1 MLRSIIIEDEHNARE
16 TLRILLDKYCDNV
29 DVVDEAFDVKSGL
42 ESIRKNQPDLIFLDI
57 EMPDGNGFDL
67 LRQVGDFTFDIIF
80 TTAYSE
86 FAVQAFKH
94 NAIDYLLKPIIH
106 DEMIKAVD
114 KAEAG
119 RTMKDLSK
127 KFNELLNYVSNGTE
141 SKRIALGNKGKYLLV
156 NTSEI
161 VLAKS
166 EKSTTVF
173 YLESGK
179 QITSGKGL
187 KDYQDTLPECGFFR
201 AHRQY
206 IVNVKHIQSFN
217 KSGGHTIMM
226 TNDMEI
232 PVSSRNRDRLMD
244 MIHQL

>member
-16 TLRILLDKYCDNV
+16 TLRILLERYCDNV
-29 DVVDEAFDVKSGL
+29 DIVDEAFDVKSGL
-42 ESIRKNQPDLIFLDI
+42 ESIRKHQPDLVFLDI

-67 LRQVGDFTFDIIF
+67 LRELSEFTFDIIF

-94 NAIDYLLKPIIH
+94 NAIDYLLKPIVHEELIR
-106 DEMIKAVD
+106 AVD
-114 KAEAG
+114 KAEVG
-119 RTMKDLSK
+119 RNMKDLSQ
-127 KFNELLNYVSNGTE
+127 KFSQLLTYVNNGAE

-156 NTSEI
+156 HTSEI

-166 EKSTTVF
+166 ERSTTVF

-179 QITSGKGL
+179 QIITSKSL
-187 KDYQDTLPECGFFR
+187 KDYQDALSESGFFR

-206 IVNVKHIQSFN
+206 IVNIKHIHSFDKADEN
-217 KSGGHTIMM
+217 TIVM

-232 PVSSRNRDRLMD
+232 PVSSRKREKLME
-244 MIHQL
+244 MIYHI